1 MGKAFHQRVREGF
14 LEIAKS
20 EPERCARIDASQA
33 PGAVAAEVKGL
44 AGARLGIDLK

>member
-20 EPERCARIDASQA
+20 APERCVLIDASQT
-33 PGAVAAEVKGL
+33 PGAVAAEVKRL
-44 AGARLGIDLK
+44 AGAHLGIELQ